1 MAPDSMMTDQV
12 GYPIENNAVSKK
24 SHGATLQ
31 QPSLSPISSATTDP
45 SAFSGLIPGAPT
57 NLTATAS
64 GYSVINLSWGAAP
77 PASNNLNDEIQRY
90 LVETSTN
97 GNAQTPTWT
106 QIAILRPATRTYSH
120 TGRSAATTYWY
131 RVRARDRGFGL
142 GPYSTIV
149 SVTTGAGTAPSV
161 PRNLTATPDGKTTIN
176 LKWTA
181 PSNTGGLP
189 CCSYQVQVSNDGSTG
204 WADQGSEISSGVTYS
219 HTGLSAGTTR
229 HYRVQSK
236 NSAGTSTSWSNVAQA
251 TTLSGQPGPP
261 TALRAV
267 HDGPNRVI
275 LNWTAPSSTGDAG
288 ITGYRIRYGLGTT
301 FTHTINTTGTSTTYT
316 HTGLSA
322 DQRVRYRVQAVNSFG
337 AGNPSNTVTVNLPS
351 LSAPAS
357 PKALT
362 ATADG
367 ETTINLSWTAP
378 TNTGGLAITGY
389 KIEVSD
395 DGGATFTDLVASQ
408 STTSYSHTGLSAG
421 DTRHYRVSAINSRGP
436 GPPAT
441 VSATTRRFTVP
452 GPPEALDI
460 SEPSYHNMYIF
471 WLAPSNNGGRPI
483 TGYHI
488 EWSTNG
494 TTWTVLVDDTES
506 TLKLFDYYS
515 SLLTPGN
522 TFYYR
527 VSAINAVGISDPSNV
542 VMATAVNHGTGRP
555 TSLTASITA
564 SSEITV
570 SWSPPSNL
578 PEGQSVLV
586 YRVWKSENDGDSW
599 ELFVV
604 SQPGSETS
612 TSDSGPFTAGA
623 TYGYRAAAL
632 GPPEFLL
639 SDMSDEVYITYST
652 VPDAPTGLS
661 ATADGQTTID
671 LEWTAPTNTGGAAIT
686 GYRIEVSTNSGNSFT
701 NLVAN
706 TGSVAITYSHTG
718 LNAGTRRDY
727 RVSAINS
734 AGTGP
739 PSNVDDAT
747 TDAATAP
754 DAPTNLS
761 ATADGQTTIDLEWT
775 APTNTGGAAITGY
788 RIEVSTNSGSSFTNL
803 VANTGSVAITY
814 SHTGLNAG
822 TRRDYRV
829 SAINSAGTGSASTP
843 AHATTASATA
853 PDAPTDLSATAD
865 GQTAIDLSWTAPASD
880 GGTEITGYRIEV
892 SPNGTSNWTN
902 QVANTGNANTSYSH
916 TGLSPGTTRHYR
928 VSAINTAG
936 IGAASNVDD
945 ATTDAATAPT
955 APRSLTANASGQT
968 IINLN
973 WTAPASNGG
982 ADISGYRIEVSTN
995 GGSSFSQLVASQSTT
1010 TYSHT
1015 GLSAGTARHYRVRA
1029 MNTAGNSAWSNT
1041 ANATTATPTATAPG
1055 APTSLTATADGPTT
1069 INLAWEAPSST
1080 GGADITGYNIEVS
1093 ATGQADSWSDLVA
1106 NTRSTSRSYAD
1117 TGLNA
1122 VTTRYYRVRAIN
1134 AAGTGAASNE
1144 DDATTAAATAPGA
1157 PTDLS
1162 ATADGQTTI
1171 DLSWTAPTNTGGVDI
1186 TGYRI
1191 EVSPNGT
1198 SNWTNQVAN
1207 TGDANTSYSHT
1218 GLTAGTTR
1226 HYRVSAINTVGTGT
1240 ASNVATATTATPTVT
1255 APGAPT
1261 GLTATADGQTT
1272 IDLEWT
1278 APTNTGGAP
1287 ITGYQIE
1294 FSTNS
1299 GSSFSNLVA
1308 NTGSAA
1314 TTYSHTGLTA
1324 GTRRDYRVSAINSAG
1339 SGSASTAANATTA
1352 TATAPDAP
1360 TGLSAT
1366 ADGQTTIDLEWTAPT
1381 NTGGSAITGYNI
1393 EISTDGGTTFSDL
1406 VPNTSSTSTTYA
1418 HTGLTGGTTRHYRV
1432 RAINT
1437 VDVGPPSNVANATTA
1452 ASTSTAPGAP
1462 TSLSAT
1468 ADGPTN
1474 IDLSWTAPANT
1485 GGATIT
1491 GYNIEISTDGGTN
1504 FSDLVPNTSSTS
1516 TSYAHTGLSAGT
1528 TRHYRVRAI
1537 NTVDVGPPSN
1547 VANATTDAS
1556 VSTAP
1561 DAPTALTATA
1571 SERTTINL
1579 SWTAPSDNGGA
1590 SITGYQIEVS
1600 PDGTSGWSDLVPN
1613 TGSTTTTYTHTGLD
1627 PSSTRSYRIR
1637 AINSAGTSDA
1647 SNIASATTEAAS
1659 VPDAPTG
1666 LTATT
1671 SENNSVILSWTAPA
1685 DDGGSPITG
1694 YQIDRSPDG
1703 IADWENLIANTGS
1716 TLTTYTLTNLAPD
1729 SPHYFRVTAINSLG
1743 DSAPSDAVEP
1753 SASNPLS
1760 LGTSVDDQFYPIGLL
1775 ITDLVL
1781 PEALGGM
1788 MPYTYAL
1795 TPSLPEGLTLNLTT
1809 RIISGT
1815 PSKTT
1820 MQTTYTWEVKDA
1832 DGNTA
1837 DQEFGMEV
1845 YDMSFTQ
1852 TVTNQSYPR
1861 AQPIPALVLPEATGG
1876 KDPIQYSLTLLTL
1889 PSGLSY
1895 SASTR
1900 TVSGTPSVVTMP
1912 TPMTYK
1918 AVDAFGAQDSLTF
1931 TIEVVSPVHSEVE
1944 TGLPQHLKV
1953 QSNYPNPFVHATN
1966 LVFDLPWSAEVKVQV
1981 LDVTGRQV
1989 YTKPPIRITAGWNHE
2004 LTLDRFNLPSGA
2016 YLYRLIAT
2024 SLDSGEASVHVG
2036 RFMRVQ

>member
-1 MAPDSMMTDQV
+1 MDD
-12 GYPIENNAVSKK
+12 
-24 SHGATLQ
+24 
-31 QPSLSPISSATTDP
+31 ATTD
-45 SAFSGLIPGAPT
+45 A
-57 NLTATAS
+57 ATA
-64 GYSVINLSWGAAP
+64 
-77 PASNNLNDEIQRY
+77 
-90 LVETSTN
+90 
-97 GNAQTPTWT
+97 
-106 QIAILRPATRTYSH
+106 
-120 TGRSAATTYWY
+120 
-131 RVRARDRGFGL
+131 
-142 GPYSTIV
+142 
-149 SVTTGAGTAPSV
+149 
-161 PRNLTATPDGKTTIN
+161 
-176 LKWTA
+176 
-181 PSNTGGLP
+181 
-189 CCSYQVQVSNDGSTG
+189 
-204 WADQGSEISSGVTYS
+204 
-219 HTGLSAGTTR
+219 
-229 HYRVQSK
+229 
-236 NSAGTSTSWSNVAQA
+236 
-251 TTLSGQPGPP
+251 
-261 TALRAV
+261 
-267 HDGPNRVI
+267 
-275 LNWTAPSSTGDAG
+275 
-288 ITGYRIRYGLGTT
+288 
-301 FTHTINTTGTSTTYT
+301 
-316 HTGLSA
+316 
-322 DQRVRYRVQAVNSFG
+322 
-337 AGNPSNTVTVNLPS
+337 
-351 LSAPAS
+351 
-357 PKALT
+357 
-362 ATADG
+362 
-367 ETTINLSWTAP
+367 
-378 TNTGGLAITGY
+378 
-389 KIEVSD
+389 
-395 DGGATFTDLVASQ
+395 
-408 STTSYSHTGLSAG
+408 
-421 DTRHYRVSAINSRGP
+421 
-436 GPPAT
+436 
-441 VSATTRRFTVP
+441 
-452 GPPEALDI
+452 
-460 SEPSYHNMYIF
+460 
-471 WLAPSNNGGRPI
+471 
-483 TGYHI
+483 
-488 EWSTNG
+488 
-494 TTWTVLVDDTES
+494 
-506 TLKLFDYYS
+506 
-515 SLLTPGN
+515 
-522 TFYYR
+522 
-527 VSAINAVGISDPSNV
+527 
-542 VMATAVNHGTGRP
+542 
-555 TSLTASITA
+555 
-564 SSEITV
+564 
-570 SWSPPSNL
+570 
-578 PEGQSVLV
+578 
-586 YRVWKSENDGDSW
+586 
-599 ELFVV
+599 
-604 SQPGSETS
+604 
-612 TSDSGPFTAGA
+612 
-623 TYGYRAAAL
+623 
-632 GPPEFLL
+632 
-639 SDMSDEVYITYST
+639 
-652 VPDAPTGLS
+652 PDAPTNLS

-747 TDAATAP
+747 TDA
-754 DAPTNLS
+754 
-761 ATADGQTTIDLEWT
+761 
-775 APTNTGGAAITGY
+775 
-788 RIEVSTNSGSSFTNL
+788 
-803 VANTGSVAITY
+803 
-814 SHTGLNAG
+814 
-822 TRRDYRV
+822 
-829 SAINSAGTGSASTP
+829 
-843 AHATTASATA
+843 ATA

-1703 IADWENLIANTGS
+1703 VADWENLIANTGS

-1760 LGTSVDDQFYPIGLL
+1760 LGTSVDDQFYPIGMS

-1781 PEALGGM
+1781 PEALGGI

-1795 TPSLPEGLTLNLTT
+1795 TPDLPEGLTLNLTT

-1837 DQEFGMEV
+1837 DQEFGMEI

-1900 TVSGTPSVVTMP
+1900 TVSGTPTVVTMP

-1931 TIEVVSPVHSEVE
+1931 TIEVVSHVHSEAE
-1944 TGLPQHLKV
+1944 TGLPQHFMV